1 MEITRNSRQS
11 LEDRA
16 QLINTTLD
24 AIEAAAQSAT
34 PTVNLIYTVAYDALF
49 TELERITAKL
59 EGRPYLTHE
68 EALHLIDLG
77 NEHTEKLYAD
87 ISTLCWCEWACFE
100 QNIIPL
106 NLIAVVAGANA
117 ELAVT
122 LFNRLWAEEEEEE
135 DRIEL
140 AFKNYLAENE

>member
-1 MEITRNSRQS
+1 MSELSAEKRKN
-11 LEDRA
+11 LEDRV

-24 AIEAAAQSAT
+24 AIEAAGQWAT
-34 PTVNLIYTVAYDALF
+34 PTVNLIYTAAYDALL
-49 TELERITAKL
+49 TELGGITAKL

-87 ISTLCWCEWACFE
+87 ILA
-100 QNIIPL
+100 
-106 NLIAVVAGANA
+106 LICVLEGTDNK
-117 ELAVT
+117 LAVT
-122 LFNRLWAEEEEEE
+122 LFNRLWAAGQ